1 MRYQVINLKEKL
13 GKPTAQELI
22 NKCDSILNNHSVR
35 GESELMTSLCML
47 SYSLQKIMQ
56 ITQSEQETV
65 RLVNETLDAHLP
77 DDYLGEES
85 IFFTADFDLDPEN

>member
-1 MRYQVINLKEKL
+1 MAYEVINFTEKL
-13 GKPTAQELI
+13 GPPTTQELI
-22 NKCDSILNNHSVR
+22 SKCDSIVDNHCIR

-47 SYSLQKIMQ
+47 SYALQKIMQ

-77 DDYLGEES
+77 DNYIGEEG
-85 IFFTADFDLDPEN
+85 IYFTADFELDPEN

>member
-1 MRYQVINLKEKL
+1 MAYEVINFTEKL
-13 GKPTAQELI
+13 GPPTTQELI
-22 NKCDSILNNHSVR
+22 SKCDSIVNNHCVR
-35 GESELMTSLCML
+35 GESELLTSLCML
-47 SYSLQKIMQ
+47 SYALQKIMQ

>member
-1 MRYQVINLKEKL
+1 MAYEVIDFTEKL
-13 GKPTAQELI
+13 GPPTTQELI
-22 NKCDSILNNHSVR
+22 SKCDSIVNNHCIR
-35 GESELMTSLCML
+35 GESELLTSLCML
-47 SYSLQKIMQ
+47 SYALQKIMQ